1 MQNYKKKYLKY
12 KKKYINLKIYGGADS
27 LYDTLGTA
35 TLGAATLDAA
45 TLDAATLDAATL
57 DAATLDATL
66 GAATLDATLDAAI
79 LDATLDAATLDTD
92 FLKLYNPNFITIDRS
107 PNYIEK
113 LYNSTLSD
121 AEYLHIKL
129 LGNASYKISGKYYNT
144 GGDKLKLNQ
153 DNFGTIN
160 SSFINF
166 NRELSSDSNKISYLT
181 IPANTHFFKSIKK
194 QHSEDFFKKTD
205 SQFQKIGWFGSYLT
219 AAAYVQ
225 NDEDYLYLFKS
236 NQLKLFNIL
245 DIKNINYI
253 IKAISDLTYEEVA
266 SIIKMFFEDK
276 KLKDYFN
283 LLNREILLI
292 LEKIS
297 NDDPISIL
305 TYWIKII
312 DSLILIIKYSVGMK
326 LPENHTPMDCMFL
339 INKNQNALDSAF
351 IRIKCSFN
359 LNLQKNIESI
369 EIIQDRLSFDRTSTD
384 KDLRRMSYYEIDYIF
399 TFILKYILQKNKLD
413 YNGYFGDET
422 FTTDKIF
429 HSEMCL
435 FNWHNDLSHILNPKD
450 EFLKSHGLEYAV
462 THFEK
467 FRPDEQKGGDE
478 KLEGSIIDSDETPKE
493 KYSDETPKENNITQ
507 QYYNIKDGLFYK
519 IKQSLSVPEILNN
532 W

>member
-1 MQNYKKKYLKY
+1 MINNNNDNIKNILLYYMHNYKKKYLKY
-12 KKKYINLKIYGGADS
+12 KKKYINLKIYGGA
-27 LYDTLGTA
+27 
-35 TLGAATLDAA
+35 ATLD
-45 TLDAATLDAATL
+45 D
-57 DAATLDATL
+57 
-66 GAATLDATLDAAI
+66 
-79 LDATLDAATLDTD
+79 DTD
-92 FLKLYNPNFITIDRS
+92 FLKLYNPDFITINRS
-107 PNYIEK
+107 SEDIKK
-113 LYNSTLSD
+113 LYNEILSD
-121 AEYLHIKL
+121 KDYLQMKT
-129 LGNASYKISGKYYNT
+129 ADTSYRISGKYYNT
-144 GGDKLKLNQ
+144 GKAGIDELKLNQ

-160 SSFINF
+160 SLFINF
-166 NRELSSDSNKISYLT
+166 DRKLSCDSNKISYLT
-181 IPANTHFFKSIKK
+181 IPTDTHFFKSIKK
-194 QHSEDFFKKTD
+194 QHSKDFLETTD
-205 SQFQKIGWFGSYLT
+205 QKIGWFGSYLT
-219 AAAYVQ
+219 AAAYVKI
-225 NDEDYLYLFKS
+225 DEDYLYLFKS
-236 NQLKLFNIL
+236 TKELKLFNIL
-245 DIKNINYI
+245 DINNINYI
-253 IKAISDLTYEEVA
+253 INAIKNLTIMELC

-276 KLKDYFN
+276 KLNEYFK
-283 LLNREILLI
+283 LLNNEIEQKLKKIYKLLHI
-292 LEKIS
+292 EDIE
-297 NDDPISIL
+297 DIEDIE
-305 TYWIKII
+305 YIKN
-312 DSLILIIKYSVGMK
+312 SLILIIKYSVGMK

-339 INKNQNALDSAF
+339 IDKNQNALSSAF

-359 LNLQKNIESI
+359 LNLQKDIESI
-369 EIIQDRLSFDRTSTD
+369 KIIQDRLSFDRTSTD

-450 EFLKSHGLEYAV
+450 EFLISHGLEYAI